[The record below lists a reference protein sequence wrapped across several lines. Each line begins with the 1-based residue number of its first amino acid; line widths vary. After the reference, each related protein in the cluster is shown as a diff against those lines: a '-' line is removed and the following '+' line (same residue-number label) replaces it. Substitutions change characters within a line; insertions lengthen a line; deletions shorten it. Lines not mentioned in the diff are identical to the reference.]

1 MAQGDTPIGQHGR
14 LPKPPESTKAS
25 LEQRLC
31 VHARQGWPNIE
42 LAVRHRAGFAY
53 ADAHL
58 LNGEVLPLLRLR
70 YGGSAN
76 HWGVA
81 LYRPSTGKYEDQAWF
96 TGTPVEALDFAGG
109 VLLIAADI

>member
-1 MAQGDTPIGQHGR
+1 M
-14 LPKPPESTKAS
+14 PKPPESTKLS

-31 VHARQGWPNIE
+31 VHARQRWPNIE

-58 LNGEVLPLLRLR
+58 PNGEVLPLLRLR

-81 LYRPSTGKYEDQAWF
+81 LYRPSTGKYEDQVWF
-96 TGTPVEALDFAGG
+96 SGTPVEALDFAGG

>member
-1 MAQGDTPIGQHGR
+1 M
-14 LPKPPESTKAS
+14 PKPPESTKLS

-31 VHARQGWPNIE
+31 VHARQRWPNIE

-58 LNGEVLPLLRLR
+58 PNGEVLPLLRLR

-81 LYRPSTGKYEDQAWF
+81 LSRPSTGNTKIRSGSPE
-96 TGTPVEALDFAGG
+96 TPVEALDFAGG
-109 VLLIAADI
+109 VMLIAADI

>member
-1 MAQGDTPIGQHGR
+1 MQGATPIRQHGR
-14 LPKPPESTKAS
+14 VPTPPDSTKSS
-25 LEQRLC
+25 LEHRLSAY
-31 VHARQGWPNIE
+31 ARERWPNIE

-58 LNGEVLPLLRLR
+58 PDGDVLPLLRLR
-70 YGGSAN
+70 YGGSAT
-76 HWGVA
+76 HWEVA
-81 LYRPSTGKYEDQAWF
+81 LYRPSTGKYEDQPWF

>member
-1 MAQGDTPIGQHGR
+1 VQWDTPIGQHGR
-14 LPKPPESTKAS
+14 MPKPPESTKAS

-31 VHARQGWPNIE
+31 VHARQRWPNIE

-70 YGGSAN
+70 QIRRSGLV
-76 HWGVA
+76 H
-81 LYRPSTGKYEDQAWF
+81 F
-96 TGTPVEALDFAGG
+96 TGTPAEALDFAGG

>member
-1 MAQGDTPIGQHGR
+1 MLASAGRTLNSPSGTERGSPTPSGR
-14 LPKPPESTKAS
+14 GL
-25 LEQRLC
+25 
-31 VHARQGWPNIE
+31 HAHRALGGFP
-42 LAVRHRAGFAY
+42 HRAGFAY

-81 LYRPSTGKYEDQAWF
+81 LYRPSTGKYEDQVWF